1 MKKLLFKIGIFIY
14 LSLFAFVSYI
24 ITITCLENKTD
35 TSIGI
40 LVGYYLIFGLS
51 VISFIRNGI
60 KSIKARPKFGKIRLT
75 KEKVL
80 KGGAFTIYL
89 VLFALA
95 SYVLIRMRMKN
106 LPVFKWF
113 IGYMIVFV
121 IPCWNLLNR
130 HILKL
135 HAKIEHS
142 YFKSPE
148 EWLNHLETMCKY
160 SQRNREYRNNSSDYS
175 SIFSS
180 NEESYYDREARELN
194 EHNAYLASQKQLD
207 DLGNCHRW

>member
-1 MKKLLFKIGIFIY
+1 MKKFLFKISLLIY
-14 LSLFAFVSYI
+14 LSLFAFVSYFV
-24 ITITCLENKTD
+24 TITCLENKTD

-40 LVGYYLIFGLS
+40 LVGYYLIFG
-51 VISFIRNGI
+51 VIIISFICNGI

-89 VLFALA
+89 ILFALA

-121 IPCWNLLNR
+121 IPCWNLLIN
-130 HILKL
+130 HIRELNAEIKY
-135 HAKIEHS
+135 S
-142 YFKSPE
+142 CFKSPE
-148 EWLNHLETMCKY
+148 EFLKHLETMCKY
-160 SQRNREYRNNSSDYS
+160 SQRNREYQDSSSDYS

-207 DLGNCHRW
+207 DLRNCHRW

>member
-24 ITITCLENKTD
+24 VTITCLENKTD

-51 VISFIRNGI
+51 VISFICNGI
-60 KSIKARPKFGKIRLT
+60 KAIKARPKFGKIRLT

-89 VLFALA
+89 VLFAIA

-121 IPCWNLLNR
+121 IPCWNLLIN
-130 HILKL
+130 HIRELNAEIKY
-135 HAKIEHS
+135 S
-142 YFKSPE
+142 CFKSPE
-148 EWLNHLETMCKY
+148 EFLKHLETMCKY
-160 SQRNREYRNNSSDYS
+160 SQRNREYQDSSSDYS